1 MIAYWMLKYF
11 LKLFL
16 STKQTFLKCF
26 FIFSD
31 IVVGVYTAL
40 PEDVQESVAEGY
52 EYMVEG

>member
-1 MIAYWMLKYF
+1 MFWVPN
-11 LKLFL
+11 KL
-16 STKQTFLKCF
+16 FLKCF
-26 FIFSD
+26 LIFSD

>member
-1 MIAYWMLKYF
+1 MFKNF
-11 LKLFL
+11 LKFVL
-16 STKQTFLKCF
+16 STKQTFSKMF
-26 FIFSD
+26 FHIFSD

>member
-1 MIAYWMLKYF
+1 MFKNILKF
-11 LKLFL
+11 FL
-16 STKQTFLKCF
+16 STKQTFLQCF

-31 IVVGVYTAL
+31 IVVGVYEAL